1 MATQVR
7 ATASDTG
14 CMDRHVNWLRR
25 RISASVAKQT
35 AQTFAVVTV
44 LAFAVLLWRIDDGPL
59 AALFGAVVIGQL
71 VAGARVGHTMRN
83 NPLNYVF
90 MCRFVDKPFTYR
102 AARFQPEEGV
112 HPVADRLPGFVPV
125 ATIRDAEADPEP
137 IFDIYHDPSRLVAA
151 SVSRASGSVSL
162 VSSLADGRILA
173 TVARAMPPH
182 ERLVMNLADENT
194 VESLIATHCRALRG
208 RTDVVEF
215 ASSAHQVVLDSLGLE
230 FDAYQL
236 LGPALSPFLDLEPGN
251 KSWFRLNARI
261 KPEEL
266 LELPIRLGP
275 DLALPDVPT
284 AAPAPVA
291 ASMPYQAAPPVGA
304 PHATPPE
311 IDGMVVPQV
320 IAPQLDA
327 VDVPQVVAPLMAT
340 PEIAAPVIVEPRV
353 VDIATALIAA
363 DLNGMPVVVEP
374 VEAPLLHS
382 DISVPDVAP
391 PVVGTPEA
399 DLVEGVSTSEP
410 ITTEVLVVVVTDEP
424 VDAEPTA
431 ATEPAVTETPDAHA
445 PHDLAAAIV
454 SLSAVASIEA
464 PSPRPVETVAA
475 PALAAKL
482 PAPTISH
489 PFNVDPVLV
498 PNLGVALG
506 RNEELS
512 PSRPRLSAVIRA
524 NSSTTDTN
532 KRPRRKS

>member
-44 LAFAVLLWRIDDGPL
+44 LAFAVLLWRTDDGPL

-71 VAGARVGHTMRN
+71 VAGARVGHAMRN

-194 VESLIATHCRALRG
+194 VESLIATHRRALRG
-208 RTDVVEF
+208 RTDVVEL

-236 LGPALSPFLDLEPGN
+236 LGPALSLFLDLEPGN

-304 PHATPPE
+304 P
-311 IDGMVVPQV
+311 
-320 IAPQLDA
+320 
-327 VDVPQVVAPLMAT
+327 LMAT
-340 PEIAAPVIVEPRV
+340 PEIAAPVIAEPRV

-374 VEAPLLHS
+374 VEAPQLHS
-382 DISVPDVAP
+382 DVSVPDVAP

-399 DLVEGVSTSEP
+399 DLVEGVLTSEP
-410 ITTEVLVVVVTDEP
+410 ITTEVPVVVVTDEP

>member
-1 MATQVR
+1 
-7 ATASDTG
+7 
-14 CMDRHVNWLRR
+14 
-25 RISASVAKQT
+25 
-35 AQTFAVVTV
+35 
-44 LAFAVLLWRIDDGPL
+44 
-59 AALFGAVVIGQL
+59 
-71 VAGARVGHTMRN
+71 
-83 NPLNYVF
+83 
-90 MCRFVDKPFTYR
+90 
-102 AARFQPEEGV
+102 
-112 HPVADRLPGFVPV
+112 
-125 ATIRDAEADPEP
+125 
-137 IFDIYHDPSRLVAA
+137 
-151 SVSRASGSVSL
+151 
-162 VSSLADGRILA
+162 
-173 TVARAMPPH
+173 
-182 ERLVMNLADENT
+182 
-194 VESLIATHCRALRG
+194 
-208 RTDVVEF
+208 
-215 ASSAHQVVLDSLGLE
+215 
-230 FDAYQL
+230 
-236 LGPALSPFLDLEPGN
+236 
-251 KSWFRLNARI
+251 
-261 KPEEL
+261 
-266 LELPIRLGP
+266 
-275 DLALPDVPT
+275 
-284 AAPAPVA
+284 
-291 ASMPYQAAPPVGA
+291 MPYQAAPPVGA

-340 PEIAAPVIVEPRV
+340 PEIAAPVIAEPRV

-363 DLNGMPVVVEP
+363 DLNGM
-374 VEAPLLHS
+374 
-382 DISVPDVAP
+382 

-410 ITTEVLVVVVTDEP
+410 ITTEVPVVVVTDEP

>member
-44 LAFAVLLWRIDDGPL
+44 LAFAVLLWRTDDGPL

-71 VAGARVGHTMRN
+71 VAGARVGHAMRN

-194 VESLIATHCRALRG
+194 VESLIATHRRALRG
-208 RTDVVEF
+208 RTDVVEL

-304 PHATPPE
+304 P
-311 IDGMVVPQV
+311 
-320 IAPQLDA
+320 
-327 VDVPQVVAPLMAT
+327 LMAT
-340 PEIAAPVIVEPRV
+340 PEIAAPVIAEPRV

-382 DISVPDVAP
+382 DVSVPDVAP

-399 DLVEGVSTSEP
+399 DLVEGVLTSEP
-410 ITTEVLVVVVTDEP
+410 ITTEVPVVVVTDEP

>member
-1 MATQVR
+1 M
-7 ATASDTG
+7 
-14 CMDRHVNWLRR
+14 NWLRR

-44 LAFAVLLWRIDDGPL
+44 LAFAVLMWRTDEGPL

-71 VAGARVGHTMRN
+71 VAGARVGHAMRN

-90 MCRFVDKPFTYR
+90 MCRFVDKPFTYW

-194 VESLIATHCRALRG
+194 VESLIATHRRALRG
-208 RTDVVEF
+208 RTDVVEL

-327 VDVPQVVAPLMAT
+327 VDVPQVDVPQVVAPLMAT
-340 PEIAAPVIVEPRV
+340 PEIAAPVIAEPRV
-353 VDIATALIAA
+353 ADIATALIAA

-374 VEAPLLHS
+374 VEAPQLHS
-382 DISVPDVAP
+382 DVSVPDVAP

-410 ITTEVLVVVVTDEP
+410 ITTEVPVVVMTDEP

>member
-44 LAFAVLLWRIDDGPL
+44 LAFAVLLWRTDDGPL

-340 PEIAAPVIVEPRV
+340 PEIAAPVIAEPRV

-363 DLNGMPVVVEP
+363 DLNGM
-374 VEAPLLHS
+374 
-382 DISVPDVAP
+382 

-410 ITTEVLVVVVTDEP
+410 ITTEVPVVVVTDEP

-506 RNEELS
+506 RNDELS

>member
-44 LAFAVLLWRIDDGPL
+44 LAFAVLLWRTDDGPL

-71 VAGARVGHTMRN
+71 VAGARVGHAMRN

-194 VESLIATHCRALRG
+194 VESLIATHRRALRG
-208 RTDVVEF
+208 RTDVVEL

-230 FDAYQL
+230 FDCRTSM
-236 LGPALSPFLDLEPGN
+236 LGPALSPFV
-251 KSWFRLNARI
+251 
-261 KPEEL
+261 
-266 LELPIRLGP
+266 
-275 DLALPDVPT
+275 DLAPGQLFV
-284 AAPAPVA
+284 
-291 ASMPYQAAPPVGA
+291 PYQCPSGR
-304 PHATPPE
+304 TSE

-340 PEIAAPVIVEPRV
+340 PEIAAPVIAEPRV

-382 DISVPDVAP
+382 DVSVPDVAP

-410 ITTEVLVVVVTDEP
+410 ITTEVPVVVVTDEP

-506 RNEELS
+506 RNDELS